1 MAKVPKDTL
10 TFKQMRLSRLHNGD
24 SIYLNAAPCRD
35 DKVLTNTRVDGRTI
49 RSPRQPGGLPWASA
63 YSIAFFL
70 KATVNCRRLPLILKQ
85 NVKKQPECDGEG
97 GCLLHLPIVARLP

>member
-35 DKVLTNTRVDGRTI
+35 KVLTNTRVDVARYEAHGNGCR
-49 RSPRQPGGLPWASA
+49 GLPRTQSPF
-63 YSIAFFL
+63 S
-70 KATVNCRRLPLILKQ
+70 
-85 NVKKQPECDGEG
+85 
-97 GCLLHLPIVARLP
+97 